1 MISSPWQLLHYLSVS
16 RRSASFQDSVVVFAL
31 FILICFHSELKF
43 DIGPI
48 SDLNLCF
55 SFAHLGPI
63 RKSSSFQSL
72 FFIVYST
79 RALIKQ
85 HLNSR

>member
-48 SDLNLCF
+48 SDLT
-55 SFAHLGPI
+55 FASVLHIWGPYANHHRFNPCSSLSI
-63 RKSSSFQSL
+63 RHGL
-72 FFIVYST
+72 
-79 RALIKQ
+79 
-85 HLNSR
+85 